1 MILIIV
7 LQVKYVVV
15 TLDLLTLMYI
25 IVNKSRFNS
34 VAKSMFDENTSNIIF
49 FCRRK
54 KNELLMSV
62 LISVKQPKKNL
73 ETNSSFDF
81 TRGVFKELNFKEKH
95 DLTRVLSVRVSPQ
108 SGSKHYRK

>member
-62 LISVKQPKKNL
+62 LINVKQYRYL

-81 TRGVFKELNFKEKH
+81 TRGVFKNFILKRN
-95 DLTRVLSVRVSPQ
+95 TI
-108 SGSKHYRK
+108 